1 MYHWATFSFA
11 RHKASDDCF
20 AKVQTLLDQFVETY
34 IGKYNRETI
43 LKGGKLD
50 FSIPTDTTVQSLFG
64 WFIQFIQQLPLNA
77 SKDSDLVNI
86 RDELLSTLN
95 QCLYLFTLDSQTTS
109 KRSKTPSKKKTSTPK
124 KKTPSSKKRLRLFF

>member
-1 MYHWATFSFA
+1 MYHWATLSFA

-34 IGKYNRETI
+34 IGKYRRESI
-43 LKGGKLD
+43 LKGGKID
-50 FSIPTDTTVQSLFG
+50 FSIPTDLSIHSLFD

-77 SKDSDLVNI
+77 SKDSDLANI

-95 QCLYLFTLDSQTTS
+95 QCLYLFTLDGQMSS
-109 KRSKTPSKKKTSTPK
+109 KRLKTPSSKSSK
-124 KKTPSSKKRLRLFF
+124 KKTPSSKKRSQKN